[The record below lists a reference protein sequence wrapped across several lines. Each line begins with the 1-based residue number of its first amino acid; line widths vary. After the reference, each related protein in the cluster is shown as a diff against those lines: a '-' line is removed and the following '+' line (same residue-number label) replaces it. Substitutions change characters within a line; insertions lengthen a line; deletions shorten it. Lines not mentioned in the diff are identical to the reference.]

1 MKMFSNSNISP
12 PQYLG
17 PNAVIDRSILCN
29 GDEIYGTVKNS
40 ILSPDVYVAE
50 GAVVEDSILLP
61 GAVVEKGARVI
72 KAIVGEETVIC
83 ENACFCGGNEQNKIA
98 LIGNNDRFVSA

>member
-1 MKMFSNSNISP
+1 MFATFFVFII
-12 PQYLG
+12 
-17 PNAVIDRSILCN
+17 VCN
-29 GDEIYGTVKNS
+29 YSG
-40 ILSPDVYVAE
+40 
-50 GAVVEDSILLP
+50 LLP